1 MRASLSEE
9 KMAAGIGKEP
19 VLIDRLSHYVLQ
31 VTLNRPHARNAVNGE
46 MARGLEAAIDLT
58 ESDPN
63 IRAVI
68 LAAAGEKGFCAGAD
82 LAEVAA
88 GRGRELSTERSGF
101 AGFVRAQRSKPWIA
115 MVGSSA
121 LGGGLELCLACD
133 MIVAARSARF
143 GLPEVKRGIFA
154 GAGGA
159 IRLPLVIPRLI
170 ALEMIATGDPI
181 DAERAFSIGL
191 VNRIVADPD
200 LQIATLALAEA
211 IAGNAPISV
220 RESLALARA
229 AHEHPETEMWRR
241 NAVAGRKVMS
251 SQDAKE
257 GPQAFLEKRSPSW
270 TGS

>member
-1 MRASLSEE
+1 MTEDA
-9 KMAAGIGKEP
+9 I
-19 VLIDRLSHYVLQ
+19 LIDRRSHYVMQ

-46 MARGLEAAIDLT
+46 MARGLEAAVDLA
-58 ESDPN
+58 ESDTN
-63 IRAVI
+63 VRVVI
-68 LAAAGEKGFCAGAD
+68 LAAAGERGYCAGAD

-88 GRGRELSTERSGF
+88 GRARELSTERGGF

-133 MIVAARSARF
+133 MIVAAHSARF

-154 GAGGA
+154 GAGGVL
-159 IRLPLVIPRLI
+159 RLPLVIPRLI

-181 DAERAFSIGL
+181 DADRAYSLGL
-191 VNRIVADPD
+191 VNRLVADPD
-200 LQIATLALAEA
+200 LEGATHALAEA

-220 RESLALARA
+220 RESLALARV
-229 AHEHPETEMWRR
+229 AHEHPESDMWRL

-257 GPQAFLEKRSPSW
+257 GPKAFLEKRPPSW